1 MLYPKKC
8 VLCVVKIDRDFE
20 IFANF
25 VVGNDWPH
33 TLAPEATAIVGV
45 AHAAPDTTR
54 THVHAYVN
62 AAELLES
69 SRSGSNDDEASSV
82 TPAAARLA

>member
-1 MLYPKKC
+1 MNMDCDSKQFTFLQAAMIAC
-8 VLCVVKIDRDFE
+8 HLTEKI
-20 IFANF
+20 
-25 VVGNDWPH
+25 V
-33 TLAPEATAIVGV
+33 PEATPIAGV

-54 THVHAYVN
+54 AHVHAYAN

-69 SRSGSNDDEASSV
+69 SRSGSNDEEASSV